1 MAVTIYTSLLLEV
14 TKSHGE
20 LEMVW
25 TFIKTTLLV
34 GFLTGILFVVAYL
47 MGLDPIVALGFAAF
61 MNLIIYWFSDRLVL
75 RMGGAKVVGEEDAPR
90 VYAALRRLNAASGM
104 SMPKVALVNSSV
116 PNAFATGRSP
126 SKATVAVHTG
136 LLSVVNDEELE
147 GVLAHE
153 LTHVR
158 NWDTLT
164 MTIAATVAGAITYL
178 AQWGWL
184 FGGAFGGGSSG
195 RNRQGG
201 SLLGLLFMLILAPFA
216 AMLVQLA
223 VSRTREYAA
232 DEGGAKLSGKPL
244 ALASALEKIEYQA
257 RNRRPSNKANPAI
270 SSLYIVNPFR
280 GSAFAQLFSTHPR
293 TEKRIARLH
302 QIAGTMGY
310 GSYYTQ

>member
-1 MAVTIYTSLLLEV
+1 
-14 TKSHGE
+14 
-20 LEMVW
+20 
-25 TFIKTTLLV
+25 
-34 GFLTGILFVVAYL
+34 
-47 MGLDPIVALGFAAF
+47 
-61 MNLIIYWFSDRLVL
+61 
-75 RMGGAKVVGEEDAPR
+75 
-90 VYAALRRLNAASGM
+90 
-104 SMPKVALVNSSV
+104 MPKVALVNSPV

-126 SKATVAVHTG
+126 SHATVAVHTG
-136 LLSVVNDEELE
+136 LLSIVNDEELE

-153 LTHVR
+153 LNHVR
-158 NWDTLT
+158 HWDTLT

-184 FGGAFGGGSSG
+184 FGGAFGYGSGSTG

-201 SLLGLLFMLILAPFA
+201 SLLGLLFMLILAPLA

-257 RNRRPSNKANPAI
+257 RNRRPNTNANPAL
-270 SSLYIVNPFR
+270 SSLYIINPFR
-280 GSAFAQLFSTHPR
+280 GSTFAQLFSTHPR

-302 QIAGTMGY
+302 QIAANMGY
-310 GSYYTQ
+310 GSYYNQ

>member
-1 MAVTIYTSLLLEV
+1 
-14 TKSHGE
+14 
-20 LEMVW
+20 
-25 TFIKTTLLV
+25 
-34 GFLTGILFVVAYL
+34 
-47 MGLDPIVALGFAAF
+47 

-75 RMGGAKVVGEEDAPR
+75 RMGRAKVVGEEEAPR

-104 SMPKVALVNSSV
+104 PMPKVALVNSSV

-164 MTIAATVAGAITYL
+164 LTIAATVAGAITYL

-184 FGGAFGGGSSG
+184 FGGVFGYGGGSGG

-201 SLLGLLFMLILAPFA
+201 SLLGLLFMLILAPLA

-257 RNRRPSNKANPAI
+257 KTRRPSANANPAL

-280 GSAFAQLFSTHPR
+280 GSMFTQLFSTHPA
-293 TEKRIARLH
+293 TQKRIARLH

-310 GSYYTQ
+310 GSYYSQ

>member
-1 MAVTIYTSLLLEV
+1 
-14 TKSHGE
+14 
-20 LEMVW
+20 MVW
-25 TFIKTTLLV
+25 TFIKTTLLI
-34 GFLTGILFVVAYL
+34 GFLSGLFFVVAYL
-47 MGLDPIVALGFAAF
+47 LGFDPIVALGFAAL
-61 MNLIIYWFSDRLVL
+61 MNFVIYWFSDRFVL
-75 RMGGAKVVGEEDAPR
+75 RMGRAKLASEAEAPR
-90 VYAALRRLNAASGM
+90 VYAALRRLNAASGTP
-104 SMPKVALVNSSV
+104 MPKVALVNSQI

-126 SKATVAVHTG
+126 KNATVAVHTG
-136 LLSVVNDEELE
+136 LLSMVNDEELE

-164 MTIAATVAGAITYL
+164 MTVAATVAGAITYI

-184 FGGAFGGGSSG
+184 FGGAFGYSGGSGGG
-195 RNRQGG
+195 RNNQQG
-201 SLLGLLFMLILAPFA
+201 SILGLLFMLVLAPLA

-244 ALASALEKIEYQA
+244 ALASALEKIDYYA
-257 RNRRPSNKANPAI
+257 KSLGPPKKSNPAL

-280 GSAFAQLFSTHPR
+280 GSGFAQLFSTHPP
-293 TEKRIARLH
+293 TPKRIARLH
-302 QIAGTMGY
+302 EIASSMGY